1 MKKWNLRI
9 VADDK
14 RVEFTQTDDKW
25 TLGMIMDYAKQQV
38 EKLQADGK
46 IVTKVMLRYE

>member
-14 RVEFTQTDDKW
+14 RYEYHQTEMTW
-25 TLGMIMDYAKQQV
+25 TLSDILKYADQEQQ
-38 EKLQADGK
+38 KLTAEGK
-46 IVTKVMLRYE
+46 HVTKVMLRFE